1 MIQVKNLIKV
11 LERNKIN
18 FFTGVPDSILK
29 GISNYLEK
37 YPHKKHVIATN
48 EGAAISMGI
57 GNYLSTKKIP
67 CIYLQN
73 SYFFYL
79 IIYQLFHTFYSFCSF
94 IST

>member
-37 YPHKKHVIATN
+37 YPHKKHVIAI
-48 EGAAISMGI
+48 A
-57 GNYLSTKKIP
+57 LP
-67 CIYLQN
+67 R
-73 SYFFYL
+73 
-79 IIYQLFHTFYSFCSF
+79 
-94 IST
+94 